1 VCWWGEGVVK
11 FTTKREKEKKK
22 VLNHK
27 EKKNPEKRKGKRSQ
41 QFLSSHQEVLPNF
54 CIENFS
60 FKHLQMT
67 D

>member
-27 EKKNPEKRKGKRSQ
+27 EKKKLRKEKRKEKPTVSLISSRSAAK
-41 QFLSSHQEVLPNF
+41 FLY
-54 CIENFS
+54 
-60 FKHLQMT
+60 
-67 D
+67 